1 MWNPR
6 MCLFLRKDRKLRVLM
21 TAEWCRDPGRV
32 WEAFCMR
39 GGKPVGRE
47 KRHNV
52 RLLVSLNL
60 CISALTSDTSSFDFM
75 A

>member
-1 MWNPR
+1 
-6 MCLFLRKDRKLRVLM
+6 
-21 TAEWCRDPGRV
+21 
-32 WEAFCMR
+32 MR

-47 KRHNV
+47 KRHSV